1 MCTRHLFTE
10 RHLYFKVLGNVL
22 SVFCFNYTVW
32 FCEPSNCSFNRH
44 TGWNVFSSS
53 KAETQGAHTV
63 GQKGINC
70 TGTWE
75 MCVWMRKKGMQ
86 KKRRDG
92 WRRWAARAGLLQ
104 KWYPEEQDSACPC
117 LSISPLSLP
126 LSTMASTSSIRTSFQ
141 TNDTRKGQQRLTFV
155 KASFFLIN
163 SISSKCY
170 YCLSVYLVV

>member
-22 SVFCFNYTVW
+22 SVFCFSYTMW

-44 TGWNVFSSS
+44 TGWNVFSTS

-63 GQKGINC
+63 GQKGISY

-86 KKRRDG
+86 KKRDG

-104 KWYPEEQDSACPC
+104 KWYPEEQDSAHPCP
-117 LSISPLSLP
+117 SVSPLSFPIFHSGFHFFDMDFNNPRPMIPGRDSKGLH
-126 LSTMASTSSIRTSFQ
+126 LSKHLFS
-141 TNDTRKGQQRLTFV
+141 
-155 KASFFLIN
+155 
-163 SISSKCY
+163 
-170 YCLSVYLVV
+170 